1 MSKNPLSREEIIS
14 SKILIGC
21 RLEQI
26 KEILGYWWVCSSTKV
41 DTANGKGIHI
51 FNRAGHGQIEIHTD
65 FVANKRNI
73 VMEVR

>member
-1 MSKNPLSREEIIS
+1 MEEKVLSREEIIS

-26 KEILGYWWVCSSTKV
+26 KGILGYWWVCSNSFINTFTGRGV
-41 DTANGKGIHI
+41 HT
-51 FNRAGHGQIEIHTD
+51 FNRAGHGQIQVYTEFI
-65 FVANKRNI
+65 ANERNI

>member
-1 MSKNPLSREEIIS
+1 MEEKILNREEIIS

-26 KEILGYWWVCSSTKV
+26 KEILGCWWVCISTKV
-41 DTANGKGIHI
+41 DTANGKDVHI

-65 FVANKRNI
+65 FVANRRNI

>member
-1 MSKNPLSREEIIS
+1 MEEKVLSREEIIS

-26 KEILGYWWVCSSTKV
+26 KEILGCWWVCISTKV
-41 DTANGKGIHI
+41 NTATGKGVHI
-51 FNRAGHGQIEIHTD
+51 FNRVGNGQIEIHTD
-65 FVANKRNI
+65 FVANRRNI